1 MEVNDSR
8 AMKIGFM
15 GFDLK
20 EQKATIYNDGN
31 GVWSTTTMATVG
43 LAVKNA
49 MLSPE
54 TASKEI
60 FIDSFTV
67 SHNQVLASL
76 EKASKK
82 KWEVTYVDAEEQ
94 KKVGME
100 KMAKG
105 DFSGA
110 MLLIQYISCV
120 EGHGGNFAQYEETA
134 NGLLALPKESLDDV
148 VAQSVQQ
155 LDG

>member
-1 MEVNDSR
+1 
-8 AMKIGFM
+8 M

-20 EQKATIYNDGN
+20 GQKATIYNDGN
-31 GVWSTTTMATVG
+31 DFWSTTTMATIG

-49 MLSPE
+49 MLSAE
-54 TASKEI
+54 TANKEI
-60 FIDSFTV
+60 FIDSFTI
-67 SHNQVLASL
+67 SHNQILASL

-82 KWEVTYVDAEEQ
+82 KWDVTYVDAEEQ

-120 EGHGGNFAQYEETA
+120 RGHGGNFAQYETTA

-148 VAQSVQQ
+148 VARIVRE